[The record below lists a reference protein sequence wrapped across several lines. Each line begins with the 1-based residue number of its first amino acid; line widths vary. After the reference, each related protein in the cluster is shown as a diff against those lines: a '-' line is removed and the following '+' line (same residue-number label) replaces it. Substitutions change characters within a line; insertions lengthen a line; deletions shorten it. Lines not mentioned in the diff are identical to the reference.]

1 MKVFGF
7 TFHTMQVA
15 GSFLASHFIPFKL
28 HEGFLI
34 HVSFLASCFEGFRIQ
49 GCSPASCFE
58 AFPILKSLPQVVMKV
73 L

>member
-1 MKVFGF
+1 
-7 TFHTMQVA
+7 MQVA
-15 GSFLASHFIPFKL
+15 GSFLDSRFIPFKL
-28 HEGFLI
+28 QEGFQI
-34 HVSFLASCFEGFRIQ
+34 HASFLASCFEGFWIQ